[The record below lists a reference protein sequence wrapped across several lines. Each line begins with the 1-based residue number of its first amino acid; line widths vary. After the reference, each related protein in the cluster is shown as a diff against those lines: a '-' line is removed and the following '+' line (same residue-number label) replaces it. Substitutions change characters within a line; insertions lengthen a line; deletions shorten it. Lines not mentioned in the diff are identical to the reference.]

1 MFTDFNDLDDNINKN
16 TIKVINYN
24 SIELL
29 NFTNILKNFKE
40 NIIVIRSELIQNFSK
55 FDISNN
61 NHIKLNNLCHYD
73 INLGI
78 KLLMR
83 SYLIEKYLK
92 KY

>member
-1 MFTDFNDLDDNINKN
+1 MYTDFNDQDDNINKN
-16 TIKVINYN
+16 AIKVIYYN

-61 NHIKLNNLCHYD
+61 NHIELNNLCQYG

-83 SYLIEKYLK
+83 S
-92 KY
+92 